1 MSADGGV
8 PSGTEQLIMLT
19 VNNVECEDGLA
30 MNVLDR
36 LRAIGEPSTEQYQCA
51 HCEITY
57 ETSYLVCPSC
67 GSDRLEQVR

>member
-1 MSADGGV
+1 
-8 PSGTEQLIMLT
+8 MLT
-19 VNNVECEDGLA
+19 INKDECEGVHA

-36 LRAIGEPSTEQYQCA
+36 LRAIGESSTEQYQCV

-67 GSDRLEQVR
+67 GGDRFEQV